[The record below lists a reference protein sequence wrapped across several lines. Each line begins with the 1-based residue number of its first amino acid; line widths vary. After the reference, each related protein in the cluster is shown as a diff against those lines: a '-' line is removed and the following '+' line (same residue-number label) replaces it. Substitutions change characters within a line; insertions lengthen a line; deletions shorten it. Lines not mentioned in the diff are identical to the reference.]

1 MVQDELSS
9 KSRIISGIQP
19 TNRLTLGN
27 YLGAIKNWVHLQD
40 KYQCYFMAVNQHA
53 ITVRQDPELM
63 KENTLYAVATY
74 LAAGLNYEENILFV
88 QSDVPEHSQLAWI
101 LMCHSYMGELSRM
114 TQFKDK
120 SKNSGTNISAGLFT
134 YPVLMAADIL
144 LYDAALV
151 PVGHDQKQH
160 VELTRDIAQRMNQ
173 TYGDDTF
180 MVPEVFIPKV
190 ASRVMDLQEP
200 NKKMSKSASSDAGV
214 IFLSDSAKTVE
225 KKLKRA
231 TTDSDTTIQ
240 YDREHKPGVSNL
252 IDIQASI
259 TGISIDDIVDSY
271 RDKMYGHLKIDTAQL
286 INQELAP
293 IQKKVAEF
301 LNDRAELMRILK
313 LGAEK
318 ARDHASRT
326 LSRVHSKLGFSLLN

>member
-27 YLGAIKNWVHLQD
+27 YLGAIKNWVYLQD

-74 LAAGLNYEENILFV
+74 LAAGLNYEENIIFV

-160 VELTRDIAQRMNQ
+160 VELTRDLAQRMNQ

-180 MVPEVFIPKV
+180 IVPEVFIPKV

-259 TGISIDDIVDSY
+259 TGISIDDIVHSY